1 MQVRVSVCGADGDSR
16 CCSGEEIA
24 ILAYDRARAEEIA
37 RKERKR
43 QEIRPEGE
51 KTVDQFY

>member
-51 KTVDQFY
+51 KTVDHFY

>member
-16 CCSGEEIA
+16 CCRGEEIA
-24 ILAYDRARAEEIA
+24 VLAYDRARAEEIA